1 MGADE
6 VAAVRAIVEEEFAA
20 YGSAVRAARVTPTVV
35 ALRAKAATVVDA
47 ELSRLAGRLS
57 EEGVSG
63 HALEEIAQ
71 TVRRVVDKLLHAPTV
86 RVKELASSPDGEEYA
101 AALRVLFDLDPRTVD
116 AVTRAEVESPNSTG
130 GEPVNSEPLR
140 LGSRKSPM
148 AIAQSGDVARLITER
163 TGRRVE
169 IVGVTTLGDV
179 SREQLTQIGGTGVFV
194 SALRESL
201 LRGEVDFAVHS
212 LKDLPT
218 GAAPGITL
226 AAIPARD
233 DPRDALV
240 ARDGAKLADLPAG
253 ARIGTGS
260 PRRAAQLSMLRSDL
274 TCVPIRGNANTR
286 LAKVR
291 EGELDAVV
299 LAYAGLARIGH
310 TDLVSEIFEPDDMVP
325 APGQGALAVECRA
338 DDTELAELLA
348 TIDHAPTRAAVT
360 AERSLLAALEAGC
373 SAPVGAYADPDGQRT
388 GCTWRASYLA
398 YLRQVSSLPYWTRA
412 AASGRMVIR
421 ERGEAE
427 AADAARLGREL
438 AARMLAL
445 GAAGLMRAE
454 KTNGND
460 AHD

>member
-1 MGADE
+1 M
-6 VAAVRAIVEEEFAA
+6 
-20 YGSAVRAARVTPTVV
+20 
-35 ALRAKAATVVDA
+35 
-47 ELSRLAGRLS
+47 
-57 EEGVSG
+57 
-63 HALEEIAQ
+63 
-71 TVRRVVDKLLHAPTV
+71 
-86 RVKELASSPDGEEYA
+86 SSD
-101 AALRVLFDLDPRTVD
+101 
-116 AVTRAEVESPNSTG
+116 
-130 GEPVNSEPLR
+130 PLR

-148 AIAQSGDVARLITER
+148 AVSQSGDVARLITER

-169 IVGVTTLGDV
+169 LVGVTTLGDV

-218 GAAPGITL
+218 GVAPGITL
-226 AAIPARD
+226 AAVPPRD

-240 ARDGAKLADLPAG
+240 ARDGAKLADLPPG

-260 PRRAAQLSMLRSDL
+260 PRRAAQLAVLRADV
-274 TCVPIRGNANTR
+274 TCVPIRGNAGTR

-291 EGELDAVV
+291 AGELDAVV
-299 LAYAGLARIGH
+299 LAYAGLTRIGH

-338 DDTELAELLA
+338 DDTDLVALLA
-348 TIDHAPTRAAVT
+348 AVDHAPTRAAVT
-360 AERSLLAALEAGC
+360 AERSLLGALEAGC
-373 SAPVGAYADPDGQRT
+373 SAPVGAYAVHATAHRLHLDGVVLGVPAGSFQPPALDSAT
-388 GCTWRASYLA
+388 
-398 YLRQVSSLPYWTRA
+398 
-412 AASGRMVIR
+412 ASGRMVIR
-421 ERGEAE
+421 ERGEAGT
-427 AADAARLGREL
+427 ADAVRLGREL

-445 GAAGLMRAE
+445 GAAGLIRAE